1 MDAELYQKIFLHLL
15 RWSYDFIIQFITV
28 AFTMI
33 YGYGI
38 IIHPWA
44 KSPFIMV
51 YDPSNVLLDL
61 VC

>member
-1 MDAELYQKIFLHLL
+1 MDTELYQKTFLHLL

-28 AFTMI
+28 AYTMI

-38 IIHPWA
+38 IIHPWE

-51 YDPSNVLLDL
+51 YDPSTY
-61 VC
+61 